1 VSIEMSADAV
11 TFIADELIEEAKG
24 QTGFDDFGDLP
35 YREGLE
41 TLLETYDRNIKD
53 ADGRK
58 RCRDRVVMQLAT
70 RLKCENAF
78 KAIPEYAEQ
87 EIKAPI
93 FVTGLPRSGTSALLN
108 LLVAAPENRGLLQ
121 WEVQFP
127 DPWPDSKPG
136 VEDPRYPFLVKA
148 LEETRNSDFAKIH
161 FVDADTPEECV
172 LLHAFAFTGVQLGFE
187 IMLEPYRSWLLRQDL
202 EPMYAYQKKQ
212 MQMLNWRNPGQQW
225 MLKAPAHMW
234 GIDAIL
240 KVFPDARFVWC
251 HRDPQKVV
259 PSINSMNK
267 VVLGMYAGDYSHL
280 DSGEIGR
287 AVMDW
292 YAMSLEQ
299 GLAMREKLP
308 ENLFVDCS
316 QAQFVEDPM
325 SVVQSVYDAFDLT
338 LSTESRGVLQSHIDA
353 NPKGK
358 HGKHEYD
365 LAEYGLT
372 SELIADRFAFYTQG
386 ERWPISD

>member
-1 VSIEMSADAV
+1 MTEAV
-11 TFIADELIEEAKG
+11 TFNADDLIREATE

-41 TLLETYDRNIKD
+41 VLLETYERNVKD
-53 ADGRK
+53 LEGRR
-58 RCRDRVVMQLAT
+58 RCRERVVFQLST

-78 KAIPEYAEQ
+78 KTIPEIAEQ
-87 EIKAPI
+87 EIVAPI

-127 DPWPDSKPG
+127 DPWPSSKPG
-136 VEDPRYPFLVKA
+136 EQDPRYPYLAKA
-148 LEETRNSDFAKIH
+148 LEESRDSEFAKIH
-161 FVDADTPEECV
+161 YIDADTPEECV
-172 LLHAFAFTGVQLGFE
+172 LLHAFAFHGVQLGFE
-187 IMLEPYRSWLLRQDL
+187 IILEPYRSWLLQQDL
-202 EPMYAYQKKQ
+202 EPLYAYQKKLMQ
-212 MQMLNWRNPGQQW
+212 MQNWRNPGQQW

-267 VVLGMYAGDYSHL
+267 VVMGMYAGDYSHL
-280 DSGEIGR
+280 DAGEIGR
-287 AVMDW
+287 AVMEW

-299 GLAMREKLP
+299 GLAMRDKLP
-308 ENLFVDCS
+308 PELFVDCS
-316 QAQFVEDPM
+316 QREFVDDPM
-325 SVVQSVYDAFDLT
+325 AVVRRVYDAFDMT
-338 LSTESRGVLQSHIDA
+338 LGDETRNALQSHVDA

-372 SELIADRFAFYTQG
+372 SELIAKRFAFYTG
-386 ERWPISD
+386 DERFPISD

>member
-1 VSIEMSADAV
+1 MTEDAV
-11 TFIADELIEEAKG
+11 TFVADELIAEAIE

-41 TLLETYDRNIKD
+41 VLLETYDKHI
-53 ADGRK
+53 ADPAGRA
-58 RCRDRVVMQLAT
+58 RCRERVGMQLAT

-78 KAIPEYAEQ
+78 KTIPEIADQKIE
-87 EIKAPI
+87 API

-127 DPWPDSKPG
+127 DPWPGTKPG
-136 VEDPRYPFLVKA
+136 EEDIRYPYLVKA
-148 LEETRNSDFAKIH
+148 LEKNRESDFAKIH
-161 FVDADTPEECV
+161 YVDADTPEECV
-172 LLHAFAFTGVQLGFE
+172 LLHAFAFGGVQLGFE
-187 IMLEPYRSWLLRQDL
+187 IMLEPYRSWLLEQDL
-202 EPMYAYQKKQ
+202 EPLYAYQKRQ
-212 MQMLNWRNPGQQW
+212 MQMINWRNPGQQW

-234 GIDAIL
+234 AVDEIM
-240 KVFPDARFVWC
+240 KVFPGARFIWC

-267 VVLGMYAGDYSHL
+267 AVMGMYAQDMSHL
-280 DSGEIGR
+280 DAGEIGR
-287 AVMDW
+287 AVMEW
-292 YAMSLEQ
+292 YALSLEH
-299 GLAMREKLP
+299 GLKAREAHP
-308 ENLFVDCS
+308 QECFVDCS
-316 QAQFVEDPM
+316 QADFVADPM
-325 SVVQSVYDAFDLT
+325 AVVASVYDAFDLDLT
-338 LSTESRGVLQSHIDA
+338 QESRAALQAHIDA

-365 LAEYGLT
+365 LSEYGLT
-372 SELIADRFAFYTQG
+372 TEMIDERFAFYTSN

>member
-1 VSIEMSADAV
+1 MTAQDV
-11 TFIADELIEEAKG
+11 TFVADELIAEAIE
-24 QTGFDDFGDLP
+24 QTGFSDFGDPP

-41 TLLETYDRNIKD
+41 VLLETYDRNLQD
-53 ADGRK
+53 PEGRE
-58 RCRDRVVMQLAT
+58 RCRQRVVTQLAT

-78 KAIPEYAEQ
+78 QTIPEYADEK
-87 EIKAPI
+87 ITAPI

-108 LLVAAPENRGLLQ
+108 LLVSAPENRGLLQ

-127 DPWPDSKPG
+127 DVWPGSKPG
-136 VEDPRYPFLVKA
+136 DEDPRYPYLVKA
-148 LEETRNSDFAKIH
+148 LEANADSEFSKIH

-187 IMLEPYRSWLLRQDL
+187 IMLEPWRSWLLQQDL
-202 EPMYAYQKKQ
+202 VPMYAYQKRQ
-212 MQMLNWRNPGQQW
+212 MQMMSWRSPGGQW

-234 GIDAIL
+234 GIEAIL
-240 KVFPDARFVWC
+240 EVFPDARFVWC

-267 VVLGMYAGDYSHL
+267 AILGMYAGDYSHL
-280 DSGEIGR
+280 DAGEIGR

-292 YAMSLEQ
+292 YAMSLEE

-308 ENLFVDCS
+308 PELFVDCS
-316 QAQFVEDPM
+316 QAEFVANPM
-325 SVVQSVYDAFDLT
+325 GVVSKVYDAFDMT
-338 LSTESRGVLQSHIDA
+338 LSDATRDTLQAHIDN

-372 SELIADRFAFYTQG
+372 SELISERFAFYTG
-386 ERWPISD
+386 DSRWPISD

>member
-1 VSIEMSADAV
+1 MSEQAV
-11 TFIADELIEEAKG
+11 TFVADELISEAIE
-24 QTGFDDFGDLP
+24 QTGFDDFGEPP

-41 TLLETYDRNIKD
+41 VLLETYDTHIRHP
-53 ADGRK
+53 DGRK

-78 KAIPEYAEQ
+78 KTIPEIARQQIE
-87 EIKAPI
+87 API

-127 DPWPDSKPG
+127 DPWPGSMPG
-136 VEDPRYPFLVKA
+136 DEDPRYPYLVKA
-148 LEETRNSDFAKIH
+148 LEKTRDSEFAKIH

-172 LLHAFAFTGVQLGFE
+172 LLHAFAFGGVQLGFE
-187 IMLEPYRSWLLRQDL
+187 IMLEPYRSWLLEQDL
-202 EPMYAYQKKQ
+202 TVLYAYQKRQ
-212 MQMLNWRNPGQQW
+212 MQMLNWRNPGKHW

-234 GIDAIL
+234 AVDEIL
-240 KVFPDARFVWC
+240 SVFPDARFVWC

-259 PSINSMNK
+259 PSINSMNRM
-267 VVLGMYAGDYSHL
+267 VMGMYAHDMSHL
-280 DSGEIGR
+280 DSGAIGR
-287 AVMDW
+287 AVMEW
-292 YAMSLEQ
+292 YAMSLEH
-299 GLAMREKLP
+299 GLQARAKYP
-308 ENLFVDCS
+308 EALFLDCS
-316 QAQFVEDPM
+316 QAEFVDNPM
-325 SVVQSVYDAFDLT
+325 GVVESVY
-338 LSTESRGVLQSHIDA
+338 SRFGLAMDDSARAALQAHIDA

-372 SELIADRFAFYTQG
+372 SAMIDERFAFYTSDP
-386 ERWPISD
+386 RWPISD

>member
-1 VSIEMSADAV
+1 MTEKAVSFD
-11 TFIADELIEEAKG
+11 ADELIAEARE
-24 QTGFDDFGDLP
+24 QTGFEDLGEPP

-41 TLLETYDRNIKD
+41 VLLQTYDLNIAD
-53 ADGRK
+53 AEGRK

-78 KAIPEYAEQ
+78 NTNPEIAKQ
-87 EIKAPI
+87 TITAPI

-108 LLVAAPENRGLLQ
+108 LLVAAPENRGVLQ

-127 DPWPDSKPG
+127 DPWPDSQPG
-136 VEDPRYPFLVKA
+136 DDDPRYPYLVKA
-148 LEETRNSDFAKIH
+148 LEQTRNSEFAKIH
-161 FVDADTPEECV
+161 YIDADTPEECV
-172 LLHAFAFTGVQLGFE
+172 LLHAYAFGGVQLGFE
-187 IMLEPYRSWLLRQDL
+187 IMLEPYRSWLLEQDL
-202 EPMYAYQKKQ
+202 EPLYAYQKRQ
-212 MQMLNWRNPGQQW
+212 MQMLNWRNPGKQW

-240 KVFPDARFVWC
+240 KVFPDARFIWC
-251 HRDPQKVV
+251 HRDPRAVV

-267 VVLGMYAGDYSHL
+267 VVMGMYAGDYSHL
-280 DSGEIGR
+280 DAGEIGR

-292 YAMSLEQ
+292 YAMSLQQ
-299 GLAMREKLP
+299 GVSARDKLP
-308 ENLFVDCS
+308 PELFVDCS
-316 QAQFVEDPM
+316 QREFVEQPM
-325 SVVQSVYDAFDLT
+325 AVVEKLYTAFGLELNDET
-338 LSTESRGVLQSHIDA
+338 CSALQAHIDA

-372 SELIADRFAFYTQG
+372 REMIDERFAFYT
-386 ERWPISD
+386 EDTRWPISD

>member
-1 VSIEMSADAV
+1 MSADRV
-11 TFIADELIEEAKG
+11 TFDADELIAEAREL
-24 QTGFDDFGDLP
+24 TGFEEFGDPP

-41 TLLETYDRNIKD
+41 VLLETYDRNVRD
-53 ADGRK
+53 PEGRQ
-58 RCRDRVVMQLAT
+58 RCRQRVQTQLAT

-78 KAIPEYAEQ
+78 RTIPQYAE
-87 EIKAPI
+87 EEVTAPI

-127 DPWPDSKPG
+127 DPWPGSEPG
-136 VEDPRYPFLVKA
+136 DEDPRYPYLAKA
-148 LEETRNSDFAKIH
+148 LEESRDSEFAKIH
-161 FVDADTPEECV
+161 YIDADTPEECV
-172 LLHAFAFTGVQLGFE
+172 LLHAYAFNGVQLGFE
-187 IMLEPYRSWLLRQDL
+187 IMLQPYRSWLLQQDL
-202 EPMYAYQKKQ
+202 RPMYAYQKKQ
-212 MQMLNWRNPGQQW
+212 MQMLSWRNPAGRQW

-240 KVFPDARFVWC
+240 EVFPDARFVWC

-259 PSINSMNK
+259 PSINSMNR
-267 VVLGMYAGDYSHL
+267 VVMGMYAGDIGHL
-280 DSGEIGR
+280 DQGEIGR
-287 AVMDW
+287 AVMEW

-308 ENLFVDCS
+308 AELFVDCS
-316 QAQFVEDPM
+316 QAELVDDPM
-325 SVVQSVYDAFDLT
+325 RVVGRVYDAFELQ
-338 LSTESRGVLQSHIDA
+338 LSDDARPALQAHIDA

-358 HGKHEYD
+358 HGVHEYD

-372 SELIADRFAFYTQG
+372 REMIAERFAFYTG
-386 ERWPISD
+386 DARWPISG

>member
-1 VSIEMSADAV
+1 MTNEV
-11 TFIADELIEEAKG
+11 TFVADELIDEAQQ
-24 QTGFDDFGDLP
+24 QTGFEDFGDLP

-41 TLLETYDRNIKD
+41 ALLATYDRNVRD
-53 ADGRK
+53 PAGRD
-58 RCRDRVVMQLAT
+58 RCRQRVVMQLAT

-78 KAIPEYAEQ
+78 KTIPQYAE
-87 EIKAPI
+87 EAVTAPV

-136 VEDPRYPFLVKA
+136 AEDPRYPFLVKA
-148 LEETRNSDFAKIH
+148 LEESRNSDFAKIH

-172 LLHAFAFTGVQLGFE
+172 LLHAYAFNGVQLGFE
-187 IMLEPYRSWLLRQDL
+187 IMLEPYRSWLLQQDL
-202 EPMYAYQKKQ
+202 APMYAYQKKQ
-212 MQMLNWRNPGQQW
+212 MQMLSWRRPGGQW

-240 KVFPDARFVWC
+240 EVFPDARFVWC

-267 VVLGMYAGDYSHL
+267 VVMNMYAGDFSHL

-292 YAMSLEQ
+292 YAMSLQQ
-299 GLAMREKLP
+299 GLAMRDKLP
-308 ENLFVDCS
+308 PELFVDMS
-316 QAQFVEDPM
+316 QREFVDDPM
-325 SVVQSVYDAFDLT
+325 SVVQRVYAAFDMELAE
-338 LSTESRGVLQSHIDA
+338 ESRAALQAHIDA

-372 SELIADRFAFYTQG
+372 ADLIAERFAFYTGDQ
-386 ERWPISD
+386 RWPISD

>member
-1 VSIEMSADAV
+1 MSEAAINTTVNYD
-11 TFIADELIEEAKG
+11 ADELIAEAVG
-24 QTGFDDFGDLP
+24 QTGFDDFGELP
-35 YREGLE
+35 FREGLE
-41 TLLETYDRNIKD
+41 TLLQTYDNHIRD
-53 ADGRK
+53 PEGRK

-78 KAIPEYAEQ
+78 KTIPAIHEQ
-87 EIKAPI
+87 KITAPI

-127 DPWPDSKPG
+127 DPWPGCEPG
-136 VEDPRYPFLVKA
+136 QEDPRYPYLVKA

-172 LLHAFAFTGVQLGFE
+172 LLHAYAFTGVQLGFE
-187 IMLEPYRSWLLRQDL
+187 IMLEPYRSWILQQDL
-202 EPMYAYQKKQ
+202 RPMYAYQKQQ
-212 MQMLNWRNPGQQW
+212 MQMLNWRNPGEQW

-240 KVFPDARFVWC
+240 EVFPDARFIWC
-251 HRDPQKVV
+251 HRDPQKVI
-259 PSINSMNK
+259 PSINSMNR
-267 VVLGMYAGDYSHL
+267 VVMHMYAGDYSHI
-280 DSGEIGR
+280 DAGEIGR
-287 AVMDW
+287 AVMEW
-292 YAMSLEQ
+292 YALSLER
-299 GLAMREKLP
+299 GLDMRARYPQE
-308 ENLFVDCS
+308 LFVDCS
-316 QAQFVEDPM
+316 QAEFVENPM
-325 SVVQSVYDAFDLT
+325 GVVERVYRSFELPLSADA
-338 LSTESRGVLQSHIDA
+338 RAVLQAHIDA

-372 SELIADRFAFYTQG
+372 RELIAERFAFYTG
-386 ERWPISD
+386 DGRWPISE

>member
-1 VSIEMSADAV
+1 MSEQAV
-11 TFIADELIEEAKG
+11 NFIADELVEEAKG
-24 QTGFDDFGDLP
+24 QTGFEDFGDLP

-41 TLLETYDRNIKD
+41 TLLETYDRNVRD
-53 ADGRK
+53 PEGRK

-78 KAIPEYAEQ
+78 KTIPEYADQ
-87 EIKAPI
+87 AITAPV

-108 LLVAAPENRGLLQ
+108 LLVSAPENRGLLQ

-136 VEDPRYPFLVKA
+136 DEDPRYPFLVKA
-148 LEETRNSDFAKIH
+148 LEETRNSEFAKIH

-187 IMLEPYRSWLLRQDL
+187 IMLEPYRSWLLARDL
-202 EPMYAYQKKQ
+202 APMYAYQKKQ
-212 MQMLNWRNPGQQW
+212 MQMLSWRSPGGQW

-240 KVFPDARFVWC
+240 DVFPDARFVWC

-267 VVLGMYAGDYSHL
+267 VVMGMYAGDYSHL
-280 DSGEIGR
+280 DGGDIGR

-292 YAMSLEQ
+292 YAMSLEK
-299 GLAMREKLP
+299 GLASRDTLP
-308 ENLFVDCS
+308 PEMFVDMS
-316 QAQFVEDPM
+316 QREFVENPM
-325 SVVQSVYDAFDLT
+325 AVVDRVYDAFGMQ
-338 LSTESRGVLQSHIDA
+338 LSDDSRAALQAHIDN

-358 HGKHEYD
+358 HGRHEYD

-372 SELIADRFAFYTQG
+372 SAMIAERFAFYTADG
-386 ERWPISD
+386 RWPISD